1 VVGEE
6 NFLAL
11 VSCFPANLVAFQE
24 TTGSGCKES
33 RVDREDEAHSPCLS
47 KQGSGEPGCPAGIY
61 LALIDTLNLS
71 VGSE

>member
-1 VVGEE
+1 
-6 NFLAL
+6 
-11 VSCFPANLVAFQE
+11 VAFQE